1 MRVSLRFG
9 QKYDYVFLNG
19 LWGTLWL
26 AFVTVL
32 FRNYFRNSGGSVK
45 TFQMQSLSG
54 TDRSVHRSSQGHSDP
69 APVIFLLAAA
79 SEGTAV

>member
-1 MRVSLRFG
+1 MIESIVKIWA
-9 QKYDYVFLNG
+9 KYDYVFLNG

-32 FRNYFRNSGGSVK
+32 FGTILGTLVALLR
-45 TFQMQSLSG
+45 LS
-54 TDRSVHRSSQGHSDP
+54 RCKVFP